1 MDDEIQSR
9 LESEAKRKWNLQ
21 FGRHETLARHKSED
35 KKREEAV
42 LCFHDTMEK
51 TIDQYDENF
60 SGGCYLKLSDENPPK
75 IGWHIDW
82 KTMY

>member
-1 MDDEIQSR
+1 
-9 LESEAKRKWNLQ
+9 
-21 FGRHETLARHKSED
+21 
-35 KKREEAV
+35 
-42 LCFHDTMEK
+42 MEK